1 MGHGDATERPT
12 AVFNGAMQVTYSPR
26 AEPTLDDAELVKR
39 LANDLDGTF
48 ETLVRCHADRL
59 FTIALR
65 LTGDPRDAEE
75 VAQDVFV
82 RAYHAIGTYDAERV
96 RGLRLR
102 PWLATIAVNLA
113 RNRRRRMSDRRP
125 PDALADIVG
134 GIDEPRAPDR
144 SGPEAKL
151 TARVE
156 RDRWA
161 RLLGELPSRYRLPI
175 VLRHVDDL
183 SYAEMAEAL
192 GRPEGTLKAQ
202 VHRGLALLRAAWEA
216 AEREEA
222 IA

>member
-1 MGHGDATERPT
+1 MMDTPPA
-12 AVFNGAMQVTYSPR
+12 
-26 AEPTLDDAELVKR
+26 DDAMLAER
-39 LANDLDGTF
+39 LAADLDGAF

-65 LTGDPRDAEE
+65 LTGDPHDAEE

-82 RAYHAIGTYDAERV
+82 RAYRAIDAYDAIRV
-96 RGLRLR
+96 RELRLR
-102 PWLATIAVNLA
+102 PWLTAIAVNLA
-113 RNRRRRMSDRRP
+113 RNRRRRIADRHP
-125 PDALADIVG
+125 AAALSRVVG
-134 GIDEPRAPDR
+134 APAEPAAPVAV
-144 SGPEAKL
+144 GPEAL
-151 TARVE
+151 ATAAIE
-156 RDRWA
+156 RDRWG
-161 RLLGELPSRYRLPI
+161 RLLAELPERYRVAV

-183 SYAEMAEAL
+183 SYAEMAETL